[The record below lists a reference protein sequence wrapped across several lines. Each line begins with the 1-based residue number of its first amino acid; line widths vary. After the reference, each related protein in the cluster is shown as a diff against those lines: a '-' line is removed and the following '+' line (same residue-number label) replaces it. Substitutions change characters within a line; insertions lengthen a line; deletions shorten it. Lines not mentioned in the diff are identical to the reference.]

1 MKHELLDFK
10 EYQLLRSNL
19 ANYINTLIYHEPE
32 KDLTNKEINRIFF
45 DFNKI
50 GISQISF
57 TENLEKRSITESLEN
72 MYYRSIYFK
81 LVLPEYSKLYF
92 LDPYT
97 VPKIYKDII
106 DRTFSALGY
115 KPNKSSGTRKYK

>member
-10 EYQLLRSNL
+10 EYQVLRSDL
-19 ANYINTLIYHEPE
+19 AKYINTLLIHQPE
-32 KDLTNKEINRIFF
+32 KDLTNDEIDNILSHFYT
-45 DFNKI
+45 I
-50 GISQISF
+50 GISEIYF
-57 TENLEKRSITESLEN
+57 NENLEKRPITESLEN

-92 LDPYT
+92 LDLYT
-97 VPKIYKDII
+97 VPKIYKKII
-106 DRTFSALGY
+106 DTIFSALGY